1 MHREQK
7 TSDAEQIVTNADKT
21 RINTNQEILTKEQAV
36 FISMFILG
44 DSVTINELIEYT
56 QLERADI
63 EGALEKVK
71 PILKDLGLDIVKS
84 QEGLQLMTINI
95 GEEILHRIK
104 KKELDGDLSAAAL
117 QVMTI
122 IAYMPGCSRSD
133 VSYIRGAQSSSSIRN
148 LISRGLVMRKDESC
162 YITNEALS
170 HLGVTSNDELPEYGR
185 LHQEFTNKLTESLK
199 YE

>member
-1 MHREQK
+1 MHREQT
-7 TSDAEQIVTNADKT
+7 TSDVEQMVTDT
-21 RINTNQEILTKEQAV
+21 DRRTINTNRGILTREQSV
-36 FISMFILG
+36 FIAMFILG
-44 DSVTINELIEYT
+44 DSATINELIEYT
-56 QLERADI
+56 QLEQVDI
-63 EGALEKVK
+63 EKTLEKIK
-71 PILKDLGLDIVKS
+71 PALKDLGLDIVRS

-95 GEEILHRIK
+95 GEDVLNRIK
-104 KKELDGDLSAAAL
+104 KKEIDGDLSAAAL
-117 QVMTI
+117 QVITI

-148 LISRGLVMRKDESC
+148 LISRGLVMRKDECC

>member
-1 MHREQK
+1 MISDNEGNRLSNEQ
-7 TSDAEQIVTNADKT
+7 S
-21 RINTNQEILTKEQAV
+21 V
-36 FISMFILG
+36 FIAMFISG
-44 DSVTINELIEYT
+44 DSITMSELLDYT
-56 QLERADI
+56 QLEQVDI
-63 EGALEKVK
+63 EETLKKIK
-71 PILKDLGLDIVKS
+71 PTLKDLGLDIVRS
-84 QEGLQLMTINI
+84 QEGLQLMTVNI
-95 GEEILHRIK
+95 GEDVLNRIK

-117 QVMTI
+117 QVMTV

-170 HLGVTSNDELPEYGR
+170 HLDVSRNEELPEYER
-185 LHQEFTNKLTESLK
+185 LHKEFTDKLRESLK